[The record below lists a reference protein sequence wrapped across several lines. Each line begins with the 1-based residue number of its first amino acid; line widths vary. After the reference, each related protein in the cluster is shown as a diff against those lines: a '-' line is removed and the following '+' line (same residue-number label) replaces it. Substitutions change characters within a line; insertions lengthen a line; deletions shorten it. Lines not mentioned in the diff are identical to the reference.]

1 MKDLY
6 RIEIVSTP
14 DGVNLVVDDKI
25 STFEAKQ
32 VTPLFMQQLLSSF
45 LSRAFAETEL
55 ARAERDG

>member
-1 MKDLY
+1 MEDLY

-14 DGVNLVVDDKI
+14 DGVNLVVRDKT
-25 STFEAKQ
+25 STFDAKQ
-32 VTPLFMQQLLSSF
+32 VTPLTMQQLLSSF